1 MPSDI
6 TSKAKGALYSWVPC
20 SGNSHTEHPPPPTCG
35 QTENITFSQLR
46 WQVVIK
52 PHRYDIYSNFVI
64 MTSNFKYIYIWKYM
78 KNLKCLMGHKI
89 VCKIKMS
96 MVSKWYWNVNWNPDP
111 GKWKKFIFSY
121 YVFPLYRLL
130 LTIYTYFC

>member
-1 MPSDI
+1 
-6 TSKAKGALYSWVPC
+6 
-20 SGNSHTEHPPPPTCG
+20 
-35 QTENITFSQLR
+35 
-46 WQVVIK
+46 
-52 PHRYDIYSNFVI
+52 
-64 MTSNFKYIYIWKYM
+64 
-78 KNLKCLMGHKI
+78 MGHKI

-96 MVSKWYWNVNWNPDP
+96 MVSKWYWNVNWNPAP